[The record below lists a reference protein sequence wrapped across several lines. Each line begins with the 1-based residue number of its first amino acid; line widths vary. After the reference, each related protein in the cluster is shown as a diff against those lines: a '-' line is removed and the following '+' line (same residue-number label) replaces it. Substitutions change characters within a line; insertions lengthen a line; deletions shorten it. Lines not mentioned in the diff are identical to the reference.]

1 MASLLQAI
9 GEILRPDLLQKGAI
23 RLEESD
29 PGSTC
34 EPITINKRGPAV
46 VLKPDIRPEGVCG
59 RPGCQFTFTAPD
71 RLFPLFRLDVAGL
84 TAVCDYIVF
93 CQENPE
99 NDARVFV
106 LLCELK
112 SNNLGGARRQIEN
125 GRLLA
130 DYVLHMAALQTKRP
144 LPAVERRGL
153 IFSPKF
159 SMPKGSLRATTCAY
173 QPEPSGFPDLPF
185 ARYAHG
191 AEYPLAHF
199 CV

>member
-9 GEILRPDLLQKGAI
+9 SDILRPQLLQAGPI
-23 RLEESD
+23 LLEESD

-34 EPITINKRGPAV
+34 EAVTINKSGPAV
-46 VLKPDIRPEGVCG
+46 VLKPDLRPEGVCG

-84 TAVCDYIVF
+84 AAVCDYTVF

-99 NDARVFV
+99 NDARIFV

-112 SNNLGGARRQIEN
+112 SNNPGGARRQIEN

-130 DYVLHMAALQTKRP
+130 DYVLDMAALQTRRP
-144 LPAVERRGL
+144 LPAVER
-153 IFSPKF
+153 
-159 SMPKGSLRATTCAY
+159 
-173 QPEPSGFPDLPF
+173 PEPSGFSDLLF

-191 AEYPLAHF
+191 ADYPLAHF